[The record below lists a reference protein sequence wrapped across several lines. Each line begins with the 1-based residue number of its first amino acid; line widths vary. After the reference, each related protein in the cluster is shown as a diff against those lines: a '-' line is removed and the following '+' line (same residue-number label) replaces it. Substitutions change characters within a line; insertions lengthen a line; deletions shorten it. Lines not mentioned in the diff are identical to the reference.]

1 MAEIEVTGTVNQFIK
16 SMNQIDPDFRKTLIK
31 RVKDEGKPVETAIKN
46 NLPVV
51 APLSGMN
58 NNGRL
63 GWGIGKPV
71 NSTTLSFKATAS
83 RYKAVTP
90 LLRVIVNS
98 PATVVADMAGR
109 KSSGSTR
116 SGRNM
121 IAVMNARARRASRY
135 VYPAGDLAK
144 PEVEKQIKITIEEAA
159 RETLRKL

>member
-1 MAEIEVTGTVNQFIK
+1 MAEIKVTGTINQFLRSLK
-16 SMNQIDPDFRKTLIK
+16 QVDPDFRKTLVK
-31 RVKDEGKPVETAIKN
+31 RVKEIGKPVETAIKSE
-46 NLPVV
+46 LPVI

-109 KSSGSTR
+109 RSSGSTP

-121 IAVMNARARRASRY
+121 IKVMNARARRASRY
-135 VYPAGDLAK
+135 VYPAGEKAK
-144 PEVEKQIKITIEEAA
+144 PGVEDQIKITIEEAA
-159 RETLRKL
+159 RTTLRNL